1 MIKDDFGYDLLRGLQ
16 IKVKQFLLHPIAVN
30 QPAKG
35 LTWFDHHLMEF
46 HHHDTYGIKQT
57 LWAYILSD
65 VVNQWV
71 KVSFLMD

>member
-35 LTWFDHHLMEF
+35 LTCFDHH
-46 HHHDTYGIKQT
+46 
-57 LWAYILSD
+57 
-65 VVNQWV
+65 
-71 KVSFLMD
+71 